1 MLTDLLN
8 LITQWVVDYPL
19 WSGALIFSV
28 AMVES
33 LAIVGIVVPGVAI
46 MFAIGTLISNGT
58 LDLFTTTL
66 WAAAG
71 ASVGDGL
78 SFALGKLY
86 KEKIYTVA
94 WFEKRPSFLQKG
106 HRFFEKYGVF
116 SILIGRFVGPIRA
129 VIPLIAGIL
138 DMPLKQYVPINIIAS
153 ILWAPAY
160 LFPGLLFGN
169 AISNAPNSLLDN
181 WPVWLL
187 ICVLIFLLA
196 KLISKIRRNNSQNN

>member
-1 MLTDLLN
+1 MLNDFLN
-8 LITQWVVDYPL
+8 LITQWVVNYPL
-19 WSGALIFSV
+19 WSGAIIFAV

-33 LAIVGIVVPGVAI
+33 LAIVGIIVPGVAI

-58 LDLFTTTL
+58 LDMFTTTL

-71 ASVGDGL
+71 ASFGDGL

-86 KEKIYTVA
+86 KEKIYTVG
-94 WFEKRPSFLQKG
+94 WFERHPEVLKKG
-106 HRFFEKYGVF
+106 HGFFEKYGMF

-129 VIPLIAGIL
+129 VIPLIAGVL
-138 DMPLKQYVPINIIAS
+138 DMPLKQYLPINIIAS

-169 AISNAPNSLLDN
+169 AISNTPNSLLDN
-181 WPVWLL
+181 WPIWLV
-187 ICVLIFLLA
+187 ITVLVIFLVRFI
-196 KLISKIRRNNSQNN
+196 KKSRSNNL

>member
-58 LDLFTTTL
+58 LDLLTTTV

-78 SFALGKLY
+78 SFALGKHY
-86 KEKIYTVA
+86 KEKIYTVS
-94 WFEKRPSFLQKG
+94 WFEKHPEFLQKG
-106 HRFFEKYGVF
+106 HAFFEKYGMF

-129 VIPLIAGIL
+129 VIPLIAGVL
-138 DMPLKQYVPINIIAS
+138 DMPLKQYIPINIIAS

-169 AISNAPNSLLDN
+169 AISNTPNSLLDN
-181 WPVWLL
+181 WPVWLI
-187 ICVLIFLLA
+187 ICVLVILLA
-196 KLISKIRRNNSQNN
+196 KFIKNNRRNNSQNN